1 MYGLVLRLRAIFG
14 ATMFLSGIL
23 YCSLSHALVISQI
36 YGGGGNSGSVY
47 TNDFIEIFNNSS
59 TIADLSGMSVQYA
72 SATSTNW
79 KVTPLGGTLDPFHYY
94 LVQEKAGRGSAAD
107 LPTPDAF
114 GTVGLS
120 TANGKIALVKD
131 TAALTITVP
140 CESSLL
146 LDLVGYGTA
155 DCYEGA
161 AGPSPSNFTALTRD
175 MAGLQDTNS
184 NLFDFSLLAP
194 NPHNMLSAANIPIG
208 AAPAAATNSVSEPA
222 SWWLLAGGLVV
233 LRWRLMR
240 RRCRSAYT
248 AA

>member
-14 ATMFLSGIL
+14 AAAFISGIF

-47 TNDFIEIFNNSS
+47 ANDFIELFNNSS

-72 SATSTNW
+72 AATSTNW
-79 KVTPLGGTLDPFHYY
+79 KVTPLSGMLDPFHYY
-94 LVQEKAGRGSAAD
+94 LVEEKAGRGSAAD

-114 GTVGLS
+114 GTIGLS

-131 TAALTITVP
+131 TAALTIAPP
-140 CESSLL
+140 CKSSSI

-161 AGPSPSNFTALTRD
+161 AGPSPSNSTALTRD
-175 MAGLQDTNS
+175 IAGLQDSNS
-184 NLFDFSLLAP
+184 NLIDFSLLAP
-194 NPHNMLSAANIPIG
+194 NPRNMVSAANIPIG
-208 AAPAAATNSVSEPA
+208 AAPGADINSVSEPA

-233 LRWRLMR
+233 LQWRLR